1 MYKAILKTC
10 LIGSLAFGLSACTV
24 VVKPNVGLAAS
35 TSNLITRLVPERG
48 QGSTYRVGE
57 KVRFKVTVRDAGYV
71 TLVALQPN
79 GYANVLV
86 RDAYVKSGTT
96 YFPRR
101 SDAVTYDIAAPRG
114 LQRVRAIFTRVRPT
128 TRLVLRGVYN
138 GNRWNTVT
146 TQYLTPYAAEDR
158 DVQETYLYIR

>member
-1 MYKAILKTC
+1 MRKAILKAC
-10 LIGSLAFGLSACTV
+10 LVGSLAFGLSACTV
-24 VVKPNVGLAAS
+24 VVKPNTGLAAS
-35 TSNLITRLVPERG
+35 TSNLITRVVPERG

-57 KVRFKVTVRDAGYV
+57 DVRFKVTTRATGYV

-86 RDAYVKSGTT
+86 RDAYVKPGTT

-101 SDAVTYDIAAPRG
+101 NDSVTYTIAAPRG

-146 TQYLTPYAAEDR
+146 TEYLTPYALEDR